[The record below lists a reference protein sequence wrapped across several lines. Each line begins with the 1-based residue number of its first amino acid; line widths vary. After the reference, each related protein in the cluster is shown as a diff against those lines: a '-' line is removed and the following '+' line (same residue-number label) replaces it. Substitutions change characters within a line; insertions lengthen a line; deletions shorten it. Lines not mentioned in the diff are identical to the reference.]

1 MCYFCKQL
9 TKLIEF
15 FYSLNYFGKKM
26 IPYLKNILRCICFSF
41 ATAGVGLLQAQVA
54 AGDIQIR
61 KVVIDAGHGGVD
73 PGVVGKQLKE
83 KDVVLDI
90 ALKVGAFIN
99 ETHPDV
105 ETIYTR
111 DADVF
116 VELTE
121 RTNIANRNNADFFI
135 SIHAN
140 SVLNRRNTSTGGFET
155 YILGMDQSDRN
166 MEVAKRENAVISYEK
181 DYATKY
187 EGYDPNSPESFIIFS
202 LMQNSYFDQSLMFA
216 SMVQDEMEKSSP
228 IKKNRGIKQQ
238 PLLVIW
244 RTAMPSVLIEVGF
257 LSNPEEEDL
266 LKKEKTR
273 ESIAKCIA
281 MAFSNYKAHYE
292 RKHKPNAESV
302 TATPAGKTSATT
314 TTTTPKVAPAAA
326 SPHPVTYA
334 VQIFVL
340 SVKRPVDAAEFKSLG
355 NVRCFQEEQL
365 FKYTTGNYQT
375 EEQAQAACAKL
386 REEYPRAFVVGI
398 QDNKIIKPIK

>member
-1 MCYFCKQL
+1 M
-9 TKLIEF
+9 
-15 FYSLNYFGKKM
+15 
-26 IPYLKNILRCICFSF
+26 
-41 ATAGVGLLQAQVA
+41 QAQVD
-54 AGDIQIR
+54 AGNIQIR

-73 PGVVGKQLKE
+73 PGVIGKQLKE

-90 ALKVGAFIN
+90 ALKTGTFIN
-99 ETHPDV
+99 EAHPDV

-111 DADVF
+111 NTDVF

-140 SVLNRRNTSTGGFET
+140 SVLNRKNTSVGGFET

-202 LMQNSYFDQSLMFA
+202 LMQNSYFDQSLVFA
-216 SMVQDEMEKSSP
+216 SIVQDEMEKGSP

-257 LSNPEEEDL
+257 LSNPDEENS
-266 LKKEKTR
+266 LKQETTR

-281 MAFSNYKAHYE
+281 AAFSNYKAYYE
-292 RKHKPNAESV
+292 RKSKPGPENTV
-302 TATPAGKTSATT
+302 KATPKKTTVATGTAGNSPAEATPPPAPPATSAATMFATT
-314 TTTTPKVAPAAA
+314 SQPPI
-326 SPHPVTYA
+326 TYA
-334 VQIFVL
+334 VQVFVL
-340 SVKRPVDAAEFKSLG
+340 SVKRPVNAAEFKGLE
-355 NVRCFQEEQL
+355 NVRCFPEEQL
-365 FKYTTGNYQT
+365 FKYTTGHYAT
-375 EEQAQAACAKL
+375 EEQAQAACNKL
-386 REEYPRAFVVGI
+386 HKEYPRAFVVAI
-398 QDNKIIKPIK
+398 QDNEILKPIK

>member
-1 MCYFCKQL
+1 
-9 TKLIEF
+9 
-15 FYSLNYFGKKM
+15 M
-26 IPYLKNILRCICFSF
+26 ILYLKNILRYLCFLLPAIS
-41 ATAGVGLLQAQVA
+41 TGVLQAQVT

-73 PGVVGKQLKE
+73 PGVIGKQLKE
-83 KDVVLDI
+83 KNVVLDI
-90 ALKVGAFIN
+90 ALKAGAFIN
-99 ETHPDV
+99 EAHPDV

-140 SVLNRRNTSTGGFET
+140 SVPNRRNTSISGFET

-216 SMVQDEMEKSSP
+216 SMVQDEMEKGSP
-228 IKKNRGIKQQ
+228 VKKNRGIKQQ

-257 LSNPEEEDL
+257 LSNPDEEEL

-281 MAFSNYKAHYE
+281 TAFSNYKMYYE
-292 RKHKPNAESV
+292 RKHKPGAENTVNATAGNTV
-302 TATPAGKTSATT
+302 ATGTPNNNRRATATPPPATNTKRTFT
-314 TTTTPKVAPAAA
+314 TISK
-326 SPHPVTYA
+326 SPITYA
-334 VQIFVL
+334 IQVFVL
-340 SVKRPVDAAEFKSLG
+340 SVKRPVNAAEFSGLE
-355 NVRCFQEEQL
+355 NVRCFPDEQL
-365 FKYTTGNYQT
+365 FKYTTGNYET
-375 EEQAQAACAKL
+375 EEQAQTVCNEL
-386 REEYPRAFVVGI
+386 RKEYPRAFVVAI

>member
-1 MCYFCKQL
+1 M
-9 TKLIEF
+9 I
-15 FYSLNYFGKKM
+15 LNF
-26 IPYLKNILRCICFSF
+26 KNILRCLCFLLP
-41 ATAGVGLLQAQVA
+41 ATGAGVLRAQVA
-54 AGDIQIR
+54 AGNIQIR

-73 PGVVGKQLKE
+73 PGVVGRQLKE

-90 ALKVGAFIN
+90 ALKAGAFIN
-99 ETHPDV
+99 EAHPDV

-111 DADVF
+111 DTDIF

-135 SIHAN
+135 SIHVN
-140 SVLNRRNTSTGGFET
+140 SVLNRRNTATGGFET

-216 SMVQDEMEKSSP
+216 SMVQEEMDKGSP

-257 LSNPEEEDL
+257 LSNPDEENL
-266 LKKEKTR
+266 LKKEETR

-281 MAFSNYKAHYE
+281 TAFSTYKAYYE
-292 RKHKPNAESV
+292 RKHKPGAENSVNV
-302 TATPAGKTSATT
+302 TAGNAAATVTGTTGNSSPATT
-314 TTTTPKVAPAAA
+314 TPAASTKKTFSTA
-326 SPHPVTYA
+326 SKSPVTYA
-334 VQIFVL
+334 VQVFVL
-340 SVKRPVDAAEFKSLG
+340 SVRRPVNAAEFQSLE
-355 NVRCFQEEQL
+355 NVRCFPDEQL
-365 FKYTTGNYQT
+365 FKYTTGHYET
-375 EEQAQAACAKL
+375 EEQAQAACSKL
-386 REEYPRAFVVGI
+386 RKEYPRAFVVAI
-398 QDNKIIKPIK
+398 QDNRIIKPTK

>member
-1 MCYFCKQL
+1 MML
-9 TKLIEF
+9 
-15 FYSLNYFGKKM
+15 
-26 IPYLKNILRCICFSF
+26 YLKNILRCLCFLLP
-41 ATAGVGLLQAQVA
+41 ATGAGVLQAQVA
-54 AGDIQIR
+54 AGGIQIR

-73 PGVVGKQLKE
+73 PGVIGKQLKE
-83 KDVVLDI
+83 KNVVLDI

-99 ETHPDV
+99 EAHPDV

-216 SMVQDEMEKSSP
+216 SMVQDEMEKGSP
-228 IKKNRGIKQQ
+228 VKKNRGIKQQ

-257 LSNPEEEDL
+257 LSNPDEEDL

-281 MAFSNYKAHYE
+281 TAFSNYKAYYE
-292 RKHKPNAESV
+292 RKHKPGTENTVNATAEKTAAATGTTNNNRAE
-302 TATPAGKTSATT
+302 TATPPPATGTKTTFATT
-314 TTTTPKVAPAAA
+314 SK
-326 SPHPVTYA
+326 SPITYA
-334 VQIFVL
+334 VQVFVL
-340 SVKRPVDAAEFKSLG
+340 SVRRPVNAPEFSGLE
-355 NVRCFQEEQL
+355 NIRCFPDEQL
-365 FKYTTGNYQT
+365 FKYTVGNYET
-375 EEQAQAACAKL
+375 EEQAQTVCNKL
-386 REEYPRAFVVGI
+386 HKEYPRAFVVAI
-398 QDNKIIKPIK
+398 QDNKIIKPTK

>member
-1 MCYFCKQL
+1 MMLSF
-9 TKLIEF
+9 
-15 FYSLNYFGKKM
+15 
-26 IPYLKNILRCICFSF
+26 KNIVQYICFLLVIN
-41 ATAGVGLLQAQVA
+41 ADLLQAQVV
-54 AGDIQIR
+54 AGNLQIR

-73 PGVVGKQLKE
+73 PGVTGKQLKE

-90 ALKVGAFIN
+90 ALKVGEFIN
-99 ETHPDV
+99 EAHPGV

-111 DADVF
+111 DTDVF

-140 SVLNRRNTSTGGFET
+140 SVLNRRNTAVGGFET

-216 SMVQDEMEKSSP
+216 SMVQDEMEKGSP

-257 LSNPEEEDL
+257 LSNPEEEGL

-273 ESIAKCIA
+273 DSIAKCIA
-281 MAFSNYKAHYE
+281 TAFSNYKAYYE
-292 RKHKPNAESV
+292 RKHKPDAENIVNAATGN
-302 TATPAGKTSATT
+302 TAAAAGAASKNRAATT
-314 TTTTPKVAPAAA
+314 TPPSAAGTKTAFTTA
-326 SPHPVTYA
+326 SKSPITYA
-334 VQIFVL
+334 VQVFVL
-340 SVKRPVDAAEFKSLG
+340 SVKRPANAAEFKDMESI
-355 NVRCFQEEQL
+355 RCFPEEQL
-365 FKYTTGNYQT
+365 FKYTTGHYET
-375 EEQAQAACAKL
+375 EEQAQAACNKL
-386 REEYPRAFVVGI
+386 RREYPRAFVVAI